1 MSVQSDSASQPE
13 MPAAEPLRVT
23 VLCGFVGAGKS
34 RVLRDVLVQQPAG
47 PLAVLIHDR
56 GAAPGQPGAGWGD
69 GIEVFRLGEVLAELM
84 QECVSCSLRDSLMD
98 AITAIARMRRFS
110 RLLIECSGLVEPMM
124 VAEVFNEAWTD
135 EAPLAAL
142 ARLDQIVTVVDA
154 ERFWDDV
161 HSADALQERGLSCG
175 ADDGRTLSQLLV
187 EQVEFCTMVVVNRSE
202 RIDSEARER
211 LRVLLQ
217 HLNPEAELLLA
228 FDGPALAAGL
238 LACRPDAGDPVGF
251 QPGWAKLIEGAPMPA
266 IPSPNWTAGVFR
278 ATRPFHPERLWAL
291 IEEDWPGVERC
302 KGFFWLA
309 SQPDRCFSWEQTAGV
324 RHFECIGDWWVATP
338 REEWP
343 TGEEFQQR
351 LQKSWTIEFGDRRQE
366 LACIGYELDQQRLF
380 ERLRACL
387 LTPAE
392 VLSGEAA
399 WRRFDDPFARAT
411 QEAASRDDDADS
423 N

>member
-1 MSVQSDSASQPE
+1 MSSQSGSAPLPE
-13 MPAAEPLRVT
+13 PLTAASLRVT

-34 RVLRDVLVQQPAG
+34 RVLRDVLAKQPAG
-47 PLAVLIHDR
+47 SLAVLIHDR
-56 GAAPGQPGAGWGD
+56 GAASGQPVAVSDD
-69 GIEVFRLGEVLAELM
+69 GIEVFRLGEVLAELV
-84 QECVSCSLRDSLMD
+84 QDCVSCSLRDSLTD

-124 VAEVFNEAWTD
+124 VAEVFNEAWAE

-142 ARLDQIVTVVDA
+142 ARLDQIVTVIDA

-161 HSADALQERGLSCG
+161 RSADALQERGLSCG

-187 EQVEFCTMVVVNRSE
+187 EQVEYCTMVVVNRSE
-202 RIDSEARER
+202 RIGPEARGR
-211 LRVLLQ
+211 LRALLQ
-217 HLNPEAELLLA
+217 YLNPEADLLVASAGPDLA
-228 FDGPALAAGL
+228 DRLLSCRSSAGE
-238 LACRPDAGDPVGF
+238 PVGF

-266 IPSPNWTAGVFR
+266 IYSSNWTAGVFR

-291 IEEDWPGVERC
+291 IEEEWPGVERC

-351 LQKSWTIEFGDRRQE
+351 LHKYWTIEFGDRRQE
-366 LACIGYELDQQRLF
+366 LACIGYGLDQPRLF
-380 ERLRACL
+380 RRLRACL
-387 LTPAE
+387 LTSTE
-392 VLSGEAA
+392 VLSGEEA

-411 QEAASRDDDADS
+411 QEAASRDEESDA

>member
-1 MSVQSDSASQPE
+1 MSEQSDSASPPE
-13 MPAAEPLRVT
+13 TPAAAPLRVT

-34 RVLRDVLVQQPAG
+34 RVLHDMLAQRPAG

-56 GAAPGQPGAGWGD
+56 GAAPGQPLVGLGD

-84 QECVSCSLRDSLMD
+84 QECVSCSLGDSLRE

-110 RLLIECSGLVEPMM
+110 RLFIECSGLVEPMM
-124 VAEVFNEAWTD
+124 VAEVFNEAWT
-135 EAPLAAL
+135 EESPMAAL

-154 ERFWDDV
+154 ERFWDDA

-187 EQVEFCTMVVVNRSE
+187 EQVEYCTMVVVNRSE
-202 RIDSEARER
+202 RIDSEARQR
-211 LRVLLQ
+211 LHALLQ
-217 HLNPEAELLLA
+217 YLNPEADLLQA
-228 FDGPALAAGL
+228 SDGPELADRL
-238 LACRPDAGDPVGF
+238 LSCRPSAGEPVGF

-266 IPSPNWTAGVFR
+266 IHSSNWTAGVFR

-291 IEEDWPGVERC
+291 IEEEWPGVERC

-309 SQPDRCFSWEQTAGV
+309 SQPYRCFSWEQTAGV

-351 LQKSWTIEFGDRRQE
+351 LHKYWTIEFGDRRQE
-366 LACIGYELDQQRLF
+366 LACIGYGLDQPRLF
-380 ERLRACL
+380 RRLRACL
-387 LTPAE
+387 LTSTE
-392 VLSGEAA
+392 VLSGEEA

-411 QEAASRDDDADS
+411 QEAASRDEESDA

>member
-34 RVLRDVLVQQPAG
+34 RVLRDVLAQQPAG

-56 GAAPGQPGAGWGD
+56 GAAPGQPCAGWGG
-69 GIEVFRLGEVLAELM
+69 GIEVFRLGEALAELM
-84 QECVSCSLRDSLMD
+84 QECVSCSLRDSLTE

-110 RLLIECSGLVEPMM
+110 RLFIECSGLVEPMM
-124 VAEVFNEAWTD
+124 VAEVFNEAWT
-135 EAPLAAL
+135 EESPMAAL

-154 ERFWDDV
+154 ERFWDDA

-187 EQVEFCTMVVVNRSE
+187 EQVEYCTMVVVNKSE
-202 RIDSEARER
+202 RIGLEARER
-211 LRVLLQ
+211 LWVLLRY
-217 HLNPEAELLLA
+217 LSPEAELLLA
-228 FDGPALAAGL
+228 SDGPVLTARL
-238 LACRPDAGDPVGF
+238 LGCRPDAGEPIGF

-266 IPSPNWTAGVFR
+266 IPSSNWTAGVFR

-324 RHFECIGDWWVATP
+324 RHFECIGDWWVATS

-366 LACIGYELDQQRLF
+366 LACIGYELDQRRLF
-380 ERLRACL
+380 GRLRACL
-387 LTPAE
+387 LTPTE